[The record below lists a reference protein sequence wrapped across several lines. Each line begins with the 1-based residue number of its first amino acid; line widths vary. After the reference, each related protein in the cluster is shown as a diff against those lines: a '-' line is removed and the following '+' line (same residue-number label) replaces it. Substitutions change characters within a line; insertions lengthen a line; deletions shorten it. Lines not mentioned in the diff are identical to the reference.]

1 MSALEGVGG
10 ESHTPAAL
18 PQVNA
23 PGKNCTEGFS
33 MSDYVMQAIFRVGF
47 QVLFDRSSFVV

>member
-10 ESHTPAAL
+10 ESHTLAAL
-18 PQVNA
+18 PQVNT

-33 MSDYVMQAIFRVGF
+33 VSDYVIQVIFRVEF